1 MTQTSARFPELVGKT
16 VVITGAS
23 RGIGLGI
30 ARAFVAQGAVVRL
43 LADDPSVVDAAAGIG
58 AIGTIVDITA
68 AADVTD
74 YFASIAT
81 VDVLINNAGLER
93 LTPLRDQT
101 AGNLSTFRRVLDI
114 NVTGTFIVT
123 MTALPKMSAAGRI
136 IVTASTWSRVG
147 EPLFGAYVA
156 SKHALIGLIKTWA
169 RELGPAGITVNG
181 VAPGWVRTE
190 GSTRSLKALAAS
202 EGRADEDL
210 MADILA
216 GQAMPGL
223 MEPDDIAG
231 PYLYL
236 ASELAANVTGQTLG
250 IDRGE
255 VPW

>member
-1 MTQTSARFPELVGKT
+1 MSPVAVRFPELKGKA

-30 ARAFVAQGAVVRL
+30 ARAFTDQGALVHL
-43 LADDPSVVDAAAGIG
+43 LADDPRVIDAAVEIG
-58 AIGTIVDITA
+58 ATGTAVDITA
-68 AADVTD
+68 ADDVAAA
-74 YFASIAT
+74 FSSIAT
-81 VDVLINNAGLER
+81 IDVLVNNAGLER
-93 LTPLRDQT
+93 LTPLRDGS
-101 AGNLSTFRRVLDI
+101 ADNLSTFRRVLDI

-123 MTALPKMSAAGRI
+123 TTALPKMSTNGRI
-136 IVTASTWSRVG
+136 IVTASTWSRVA
-147 EPLFGAYVA
+147 EPLFSAYVA

-169 RELGPAGITVNG
+169 RELGPAGIAVNG

-190 GSTRSLKALAAS
+190 GSMRSLHALAAS
-202 EGRADEDL
+202 KGRASEDML
-210 MADILA
+210 SDILA
-216 GQAMPGL
+216 GQALPGL

-236 ASELAANVTGQTLG
+236 ASNLAANVTGQTLG